1 MSRVVHTSE
10 PCCDLLG
17 RLAAAVSATPRNLAG
32 HSLAAT
38 DVRWI
43 AAARVTGQAPTAE
56 RRVTTALVSISL
68 SYPLHRRE
76 RAQELFKLLV
86 RITFVI
92 RSRLDTSASKV
103 PGKFCARAQRKELHR
118 SGTHRLGAIATVVGS
133 DAISLPSLGG
143 FAGYADLAGR

>member
-1 MSRVVHTSE
+1 
-10 PCCDLLG
+10 
-17 RLAAAVSATPRNLAG
+17 
-32 HSLAAT
+32 
-38 DVRWI
+38 
-43 AAARVTGQAPTAE
+43 
-56 RRVTTALVSISL
+56 LVSISL

-92 RSRLDTSASKV
+92 RSRLDTSASTV

-118 SGTHRLGAIATVVGS
+118 SGTHRPGAIATVVGS